1 MSDGATA
8 AVTKSA
14 AVDPLIGRVINERFK
29 ITGVIAKGGMGKVY
43 RAEQAPLGRVCAVK
57 VLNPSYSGAQDPE
70 FHKRFFLEASI
81 ASKLTHPNTVTI
93 FDYGKTTDDIY
104 FMAMEYLEGRTLHRG
119 IREAAFFPEERAA
132 HIARQICRALR
143 EAHALDVIH
152 RDLKPANIFLTEH
165 GDEADFVKVLD
176 FGLVKRISG
185 DGKGEELTQAGLFMG
200 SPKYMAPEQIRGER
214 VDKRTDIYSL
224 GIMLYEMLTGKVPFD
239 RSSSVQILMAH
250 VHDALPPLRQTNPKV
265 NVSSAIEET
274 IVRCTA
280 KNPDDRFASM
290 DELLA
295 ALKQVAA
302 VPSVHSTPQLPPPS
316 GSGAHALPHPTG
328 SGAVLPGGVPAE
340 SGPKAI
346 PPGLAAAPGASG
358 PSTAVPAWVRP
369 PQKSSGGTRFFGFLV
384 VLAAAAAGG
393 WYGLHRGSVEAKS
406 AAAPEVPAVAA
417 APAPPPPAVDTIVK
431 VRISSDP
438 DGATVKEN
446 GVAICSATPCDVL
459 YADADPAR
467 MHEVT
472 VSLAGFRTETKAIR
486 VGDSPVIVKL
496 TPQ

>member
-14 AVDPLIGRVINERFK
+14 AVPDPLIGRVINERFK

-57 VLNPSYSGAQDPE
+57 VLNPSYAGAQDPE

-104 FMAMEYLEGRTLHRG
+104 FMAMEYLEGRTLHRA

-132 HIARQICRALR
+132 HVARQICRALR
-143 EAHALDVIH
+143 EAHALEVIH

-185 DGKGEELTQAGLFMG
+185 DGRGEELTQAGLFMG

-214 VDKRTDIYSL
+214 VDTRTDIYSL
-224 GIMLYEMLTGKVPFD
+224 GIILYEMITGKVPFD
-239 RSSSVQILMAH
+239 RPTSVQTLMAH
-250 VHDALPPLRQTNPKV
+250 VHEAVPPLRQTNPKV
-265 NVSSAIEET
+265 NVSSMIEDT
-274 IVRCTA
+274 IARCTA
-280 KNPDDRFASM
+280 KDPDGRYASM

-328 SGAVLPGGVPAE
+328 SGAVLQGSVPAE

-346 PPGLAAAPGASG
+346 PPALAGAAIPVA
-358 PSTAVPAWVRP
+358 AVPAWIRP
-369 PQKSSGGTRFFGFLV
+369 PARRSSGATVFSLLV
-384 VLAAAAAGG
+384 AIAAVGAGG
-393 WYGLHRGSVEAKS
+393 WYWLHHGIVEAKS
-406 AAAPEVPAVAA
+406 APAPEASAA
-417 APAPPPPAVDTIVK
+417 APAPPPPAPVADMIVK

-446 GVAICSATPCDVL
+446 GVAICSSTPCDVL

-467 MHEVT
+467 VHELT
-472 VSLAGFRTETKAIR
+472 VSLAGYHSETKGIR
-486 VGDSPVIVKL
+486 VGDSPIIVKL